1 MRIGITLNEV
11 VRDFIGQFTYTYNK
25 YKKGENL
32 FNEVDLKERPIEEW
46 DLLKYFNFDNIEELH
61 KFLYTEASL
70 EVFGHADQLHTN
82 VITKLNRFISDMADE
97 EHEVVIISREADKS
111 IPATFFFF
119 TKIGLIANNF
129 KFVTD
134 TTKKWDDIDV
144 LVTANPKALEAKP
157 EDKISVKVDATYN
170 VDVDADY
177 AVESLM
183 ELIDNE
189 EFLNKILD

>member
-1 MRIGITLNEV
+1 MIIGITLNEV

-25 YKKGENL
+25 YKKDDNL
-32 FNEVDLKERPIEEW
+32 FNEVDLEEKPIEEW
-46 DLLKYFNFDNIEELH
+46 DLLKYFNFNNIQELN

-82 VITKLNRFISDMADE
+82 VIPKLNRFITDMTDE

-119 TKIGLIANNF
+119 TKVGLIANNF
-129 KFVTD
+129 RFISDTD
-134 TTKKWDDIDV
+134 KKWDYVDV
-144 LVTANPKALEAKP
+144 LVTANPKALKAKP
-157 EDKISVKVDATYN
+157 EGKISVKVDATYN
-170 VDVDADY
+170 VDVKADY
-177 AVESLM
+177 AVENLM

-189 EFLNKILD
+189 EFLNKILE

>member
-46 DLLKYFNFDNIEELH
+46 DLLKYFNFDNIEELN

-82 VITKLNRFISDMADE
+82 IIPKLNRFISDMTDE

-134 TTKKWDDIDV
+134 TTKKWDYIDV
-144 LVTANPKALEAKP
+144 LITANPKALEAKP
-157 EDKISVKVDATYN
+157 EGKISVKVDATYN
-170 VDVDADY
+170 TDVDSDY
-177 AVESLM
+177 AVETLM
-183 ELIDNE
+183 ELFDNE

>member
-25 YKKGENL
+25 YKKGEYL
-32 FNEVDLKERPIEEW
+32 FSEVDLKERPIEEW
-46 DLLKYFNFDNIEELH
+46 DLLKYFNFNNIEELN

-82 VITKLNRFISDMADE
+82 VIPKLNRFISDMTDE

-129 KFVTD
+129 KFVSD
-134 TTKKWDDIDV
+134 TAKKWDDIDV
-144 LVTANPKALEAKP
+144 LITANPKALEAKP
-157 EDKISVKVDATYN
+157 EGKISVKVDATYN
-170 VDVDADY
+170 VGVDADY
-177 AVESLM
+177 AVETLM

-189 EFLNKILD
+189 EFLNKILN

>member
-46 DLLKYFNFDNIEELH
+46 DLLKYFNFDNIEELN

-82 VITKLNRFISDMADE
+82 IIPKLNRFISDMTDE

-134 TTKKWDDIDV
+134 TTKKWDYIDV
-144 LVTANPKALEAKP
+144 LVTANPNALEAKP
-157 EDKISVKVDATYN
+157 EGKISVKVDATYN
-170 VDVDADY
+170 IDVDADY